1 MILKRLI
8 FKKSTINN
16 FDDYIYENTSNLGK
30 LLGIPMPNCVS
41 PLALGH
47 QFVKQG

>member
-1 MILKRLI
+1 M
-8 FKKSTINN
+8 NN

-41 PLALGH
+41 PLSL
-47 QFVKQG
+47 VINS